1 MMRAAVAVQVYTL
14 ITDNMN
20 QGAAKSEFE
29 LLLRDVWEL
38 YF

>member
-1 MMRAAVAVQVYTL
+1 MPEG
-14 ITDNMN
+14 INCDNMN